1 MQLTKSTTTF
11 TSEIKALAKSSHWDQ
26 LEMLKYWNWNEKD
39 DQTIQSAFQEQQP
52 QYEEESASWKS

>member
-1 MQLTKSTTTF
+1 MQLTKSITIF
-11 TSEIKALAKSSHWDQ
+11 TSEIKAFAKSSHLDQ
-26 LEMLKYWNWNEKD
+26 WEMLKHWNWNEKD